1 MKKIISGLAAALA
14 IAAHNEIFTLI
25 LLLIGAGCG
34 VAALAKGCEAK
45 HHNDIWE
52 VL

>member
-34 VAALAKGCEAK
+34 VVALAKGCEK
-45 HHNDIWE
+45 RHNDIWE